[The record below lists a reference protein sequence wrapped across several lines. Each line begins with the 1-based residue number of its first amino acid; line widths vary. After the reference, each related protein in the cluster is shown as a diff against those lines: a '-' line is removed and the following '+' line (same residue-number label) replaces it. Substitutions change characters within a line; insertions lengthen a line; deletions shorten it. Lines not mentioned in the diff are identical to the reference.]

1 MGCEAV
7 VKARRGTRR
16 LVHDQRRHE
25 GAFHG
30 HEAKGAAT
38 KPRRANR
45 VAEKH
50 GRENGAF
57 GSTWDRT
64 VDASARHVPF
74 DCHSAR
80 SCRFNHRH
88 APLAIASHLLW
99 RPPTSPLRP
108 RTSRSSTNSIPNRAV
123 EIVPGTSLI
132 TTEAK
137 AEGTRLGFRS
147 SRMVGICSHSFVR
160 IQPKAK
166 EAADTT
172 RTCEP

>member
-16 LVHDQRRHE
+16 LVHDRGRHE

-30 HEAKGAAT
+30 HEAKGAAR

-50 GRENGAF
+50 RRANGAF

-64 VDASARHVPF
+64 VDASAMHVSF

-80 SCRFNHRH
+80 SCRFNHHH
-88 APLAIASHLLW
+88 APLAIVLHLLW
-99 RPPTSPLRP
+99 RSPTSSLRP
-108 RTSRSSTNSIPNRAV
+108 RTSRSSTNSIPSCAV
-123 EIVPGTSLI
+123 EIVPGTSPI

-147 SRMVGICSHSFVR
+147 SRMVGIRSHSF
-160 IQPKAK
+160 
-166 EAADTT
+166 
-172 RTCEP
+172 